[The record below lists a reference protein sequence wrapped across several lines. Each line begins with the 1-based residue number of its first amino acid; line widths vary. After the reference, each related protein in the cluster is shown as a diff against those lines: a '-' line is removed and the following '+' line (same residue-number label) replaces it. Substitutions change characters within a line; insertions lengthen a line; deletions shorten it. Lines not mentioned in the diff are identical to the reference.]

1 MPNTIDFSEKTILIV
16 EDDATNMELLEA
28 MLSPTNAIII
38 GTEFGKEALKIVQQQ
53 KIDIVLMDIR
63 LPDSNGLEITAEI
76 KKHFP
81 NLPVIAQTA
90 FADIENKE
98 KALFSG
104 CNDFMAKPIYQDSLF
119 EILKTWI

>member
-1 MPNTIDFSEKTILIV
+1 MQNTIDFSEKTILIV

-53 KIDIVLMDIR
+53 KIDLVLMDIR
-63 LPDSNGLEITAEI
+63 LPDSNGLEITAKL
-76 KKHFP
+76 KKVFP

-104 CNDFMAKPIYQDSLF
+104 CNDFMAKPIKKDSLLQ
-119 EILKTWI
+119 IIQTWI

>member
-1 MPNTIDFSEKTILIV
+1 MQKTIDFSEKTILIV

-28 MLSPTNAIII
+28 LLAPTSATII
-38 GTEFGKEALKIVQQQ
+38 GTEFGKEALKIVKQQ

-76 KKHFP
+76 KKDFP
-81 NLPVIAQTA
+81 NLPVIALTA
-90 FADIENKE
+90 FAGIENKE

-104 CNDFMAKPIYQDSLF
+104 CNDFMAKPINKKALI
-119 EILKTWI
+119 EIIENWV